1 MIWPRF
7 AAMAPEQ
14 QYTEHKHRSTEY
26 MDVYRWHMY
35 VYKHIWLYVYII
47 IILYIFVYAHNCAYM
62 RIPTSSYIYI
72 IIMIPTPTGGG
83 RGGTKPT
90 CRIPL
95 FFAWKPWDSDPT
107 PRSLGHW
114 LENTSELSAS
124 MITAAQ
130 FFGGMP
136 SLHMCCF
143 SLTCA

>member
-1 MIWPRF
+1 M
-7 AAMAPEQ
+7 
-14 QYTEHKHRSTEY
+14 
-26 MDVYRWHMY
+26 
-35 VYKHIWLYVYII
+35 HIT
-47 IILYIFVYAHNCAYM
+47 AHTCAYLHHP
-62 RIPTSSYIYI
+62 IYIYYNND
-72 IIMIPTPTGGG
+72 PYPYRGGG